1 MKDYKYIIVGGGMA
15 AGSAVAGIRE
25 LDQDGTV
32 LMVSGE
38 NALPYN
44 RPPLSKKLWTGA
56 SESDIYIEM
65 DEQGLDFL
73 LATSVLSINPDLR
86 RIAVSSGETFS
97 YEKLL
102 LATGGRVRELP
113 FRKGLIHYY
122 RTIADYH
129 HLRSLAE
136 EKDRLAVIGAGFIG
150 AEIAAALATYGKQVT
165 LLDVGPGIGWR
176 IFPAEMVLFLNDYY
190 RAKGVTVQSGIELSS
205 VAQEGEQITLNIKG
219 NSPFLADGVVAGV
232 GIVLNEELAQDS
244 GLALKNGI
252 QVNEILQTSDPGIFA
267 AGDIAN
273 FYNPLLG
280 RRIRVEHAD
289 NAKAMGRQ
297 AGRNMAEANEPYS
310 YLPLF
315 YSDMF
320 ELGYEAVGILDS
332 RLRIIEDWQEKFNK
346 GVLYYLEDD
355 EVVGVLLWNVW
366 DQANAAREV
375 IGNKKS
381 YSEKN
386 LIGLIR

>member
-1 MKDYKYIIVGGGMA
+1 MKDYNYIIVGGGMA

-25 LDQDGTV
+25 LDLVGTV
-32 LMVSGE
+32 LMISEE

-44 RPPLSKKLWTGA
+44 RPPLSKKLWTGG
-56 SESDIYIEM
+56 SESEIYLEM
-65 DEQGLDFL
+65 DEQGLDIL
-73 LATSVLSINPDLR
+73 LDTSVLSINPDLR

-113 FRKGLIHYY
+113 FGKGLINYY

-129 HLRSLAE
+129 HLRTIVE
-136 EKDRLAVIGAGFIG
+136 EKDRVIVIGAGFIG
-150 AEIAAALATYGKQVT
+150 AEIAAALSTTGKRVT
-165 LLDVGPGIGWR
+165 MIDVGPGIGWR
-176 IFPAEMVLFLNDYY
+176 IFPAEMVHFLNDYY
-190 RAKGVTVQSGIELSS
+190 RAKGVTVLPDVELLS
-205 VAQEGEQITLNIKG
+205 VMQEGGQIALNIKG
-219 NSPFLADGVVAGV
+219 NTPVLADGVVAGV
-232 GIVLNEELAQDS
+232 GIVLNDDLAQDS

-252 QVNEILQTSDPGIFA
+252 QVNEVLQTSDPGIFA

-273 FYNPLLG
+273 FYNPTLA

-320 ELGYEAVGILDS
+320 DLGYEAVGILDS
-332 RLRIIEDWQEKFNK
+332 RLKIIEDWQEKFVK
-346 GVLYYLEDD
+346 GVLYYLEED
-355 EVVGVLLWNVW
+355 EVVGALLWNVW
-366 DQANAAREV
+366 DQADAAREV

>member
-1 MKDYKYIIVGGGMA
+1 MKDYNYIIVGGGMA

-25 LDQDGTV
+25 LDHIGTV
-32 LMVSGE
+32 LMISEE

-44 RPPLSKKLWTGA
+44 RPPLSKKLWAGG
-56 SESDIYIEM
+56 SESEIYLEM
-65 DEQGLDFL
+65 DEQGLDIL
-73 LATSVLSINPDLR
+73 LDTSVLSINPDLR

-113 FRKGLIHYY
+113 FGKGLINYY

-129 HLRSLAE
+129 HLRSIAE
-136 EKDRLAVIGAGFIG
+136 EKDRVTVIGAGFIG
-150 AEIAAALATYGKQVT
+150 AEIAAALATTGKQVT
-165 LLDVGPGIGWR
+165 MIDVGPGVGWR
-176 IFPAEMVLFLNDYY
+176 IFPAEMVHFLNDYY
-190 RAKGVTVQSGIELSS
+190 HAKGVTVLPDVELLS
-205 VAQEGEQITLNIKG
+205 VVQEGGQIELNIKG
-219 NSPFLADGVVAGV
+219 NTPVLADGVVAGV
-232 GIVLNEELAQDS
+232 GIVLNDDLAQDS

-252 QVNEILQTSDPGIFA
+252 QVNETLQTSDPGIFA

-273 FYNPLLG
+273 FYNPTLA

-332 RLRIIEDWQEKFNK
+332 RLKIIEDWQEKFVK

-355 EVVGVLLWNVW
+355 EVVGALLWNVW
-366 DQANAAREV
+366 DQADAVRAV